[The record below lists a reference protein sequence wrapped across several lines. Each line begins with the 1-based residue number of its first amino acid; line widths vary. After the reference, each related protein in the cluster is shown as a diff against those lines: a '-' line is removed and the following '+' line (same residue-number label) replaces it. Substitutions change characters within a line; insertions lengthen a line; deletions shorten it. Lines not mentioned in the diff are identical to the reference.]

1 MGITDVGLSHVALA
15 VSDLERSLAFYAHY
29 ADMIVVHRRT
39 GEEGHGVAW
48 LSDLTREFVVVLME
62 SPVHHRLGGAA
73 HLGVGCA
80 SRDEVAH
87 RLVTASEEGHAVI
100 GPCDDGPPVGYWGLI
115 VDPDGH
121 NLELAYGQEVGT
133 TVTDARPVV

>member
-1 MGITDVGLSHVALA
+1 MGITDVGLSHIALA
-15 VSDLERSLAFYAHY
+15 VSDLDRSIEFYGQY
-29 ADMIVVHRRT
+29 ADMVVVHRRSS
-39 GEEGHGVAW
+39 EEGHGVAW

-62 SPVHHRLGGAA
+62 SSVDHSLGGAA

-80 SRDEVAH
+80 SRDEVSH
-87 RLVTASEEGHAVI
+87 RLVTASEAGHSVV

-121 NLELAYGQEVGT
+121 NLELAYGQEVGIA
-133 TVTDARPVV
+133 VDDARSVV